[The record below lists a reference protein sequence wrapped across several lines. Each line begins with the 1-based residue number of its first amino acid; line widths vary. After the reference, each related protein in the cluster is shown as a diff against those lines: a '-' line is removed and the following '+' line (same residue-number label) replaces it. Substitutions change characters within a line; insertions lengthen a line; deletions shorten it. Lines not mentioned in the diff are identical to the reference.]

1 MLLLWGAWTRMGA
14 MASLLFFG
22 YVLVCGFAATKIRA
36 EMGAP
41 WSYMTPYFGLQFV
54 AAVGGFAVFHSTG
67 MLVATIAAG
76 FMCPTCFMLMAPVQ
90 REMMEL
96 GRHFDVRPRHVY
108 AGLGLGL
115 LGGLFLGG
123 FVLLCWAYGFGTDNL
138 VNSWPYEQNWYFNGY
153 RAGEANVD
161 RAFQAGTLI
170 TTAETRPLDFVN
182 NLDAKGLGIGALV
195 TVVLAVLRAKLAWF
209 PFHPLGYVLASSHF
223 MRGCWFIFLLAWLA
237 RMLLFRIG
245 GAQIIRRGLVP
256 FCVGMFMAC
265 IASILLFDAVGIVM
279 RLRGVADVYSQFP

>member
-1 MLLLWGAWTRMGA
+1 M
-14 MASLLFFG
+14 
-22 YVLVCGFAATKIRA
+22 
-36 EMGAP
+36 
-41 WSYMTPYFGLQFV
+41 
-54 AAVGGFAVFHSTG
+54 
-67 MLVATIAAG
+67 
-76 FMCPTCFMLMAPVQ
+76 
-90 REMMEL
+90 
-96 GRHFDVRPRHVY
+96 
-108 AGLGLGL
+108 
-115 LGGLFLGG
+115 
-123 FVLLCWAYGFGTDNL
+123 
-138 VNSWPYEQNWYFNGY
+138 
-153 RAGEANVD
+153 
-161 RAFQAGTLI
+161 I